1 MNGERRRVAITGIG
15 VGGPWNSDADD
26 LFARLLAGE
35 SAVALHARD
44 EDHLAI
50 SMPAVN
56 WSDFDAMAELG
67 ANIATLDR
75 SGQLGL
81 VAARRAW
88 AQAGLER
95 SELPRGDGAVFWGTA
110 LAGTLTFER
119 GYREMYVGGRRR
131 VPPLSL
137 LLGMNNTAASHIAID
152 FKLGGP
158 CLTYT
163 IACAAAA
170 TAIGEG
176 FRRVRSGEASVA
188 IVGGSDS
195 PMSLGVVRAWEALR
209 VLADAE
215 SRGAAAA
222 CRPFSP
228 DRAGLVL
235 GEGAAALV
243 LEDWDHARARGAT
256 ILAELA
262 GYGCSSDAEHLV
274 RPSARGQVAAMRQ
287 ALDDAGLTPAE
298 IDYVNAHGTATPEG
312 DPIEVDALGQVFG
325 PLAKALPVSATK
337 SMHGHMMGATG
348 ALEAVIC
355 VQAMRQGK
363 VPPTAHLDAVDPNCE
378 GVAHIRGG
386 ALERPIRAC
395 LSNAFAFGGSNA
407 VLAFRQAG
415 D

>member
-1 MNGERRRVAITGIG
+1 MSGMRRVAITGLG
-15 VGGPWNSDADD
+15 VGGPWGSDADD
-26 LFARLLAGE
+26 FFARLLAGQ
-35 SAVALHARD
+35 SAVTLHERD
-44 EDHLAI
+44 ADHLAI
-50 SMPAVN
+50 SMPAVH
-56 WSDFDAMAELG
+56 WHDFDPTAELG
-67 ANIATLDR
+67 GNIATLDR

-88 AQAGLER
+88 AQAGLAR
-95 SELPRGDGAVFWGTA
+95 SDAPRPDGAVFWGTA

-119 GYREMYVGGRRR
+119 GYREMYVNGRRR

-152 FKLGGP
+152 FRLGGP

-176 FRRVRSGEASVA
+176 FRRVRQGEADVVIA
-188 IVGGSDS
+188 GGSDS

-209 VLADAE
+209 VLADAQPH
-215 SRGAAAA
+215 GAAAA

-287 ALDDAGLTPAE
+287 AIDDAGLTPAD

-312 DPIEVDALGQVFG
+312 DPIEIEALGTVFG
-325 PLAKALPVSATK
+325 ERAAEVPVSATK

-348 ALEAVIC
+348 ALEALIC
-355 VQAMRQGK
+355 VQALRQGK
-363 VPPTAHLDAVDPNCE
+363 APPTAHLDTVDPACA
-378 GVAHIRGG
+378 GVAHIRGA
-386 ALERPIRAC
+386 ALERPLRAC

-407 VLAFRQAG
+407 VLAFRQA
-415 D
+415 DS

>member
-1 MNGERRRVAITGIG
+1 MSSPRRVAITGMG
-15 VGGPWNSDADD
+15 AGGPWNSDADD

-35 SAVALHARD
+35 SAIALHERD
-44 EDHLAI
+44 EGHLAI

-56 WSDFDAMAELG
+56 WTDFDPMAELG

-95 SELPRGDGAVFWGTA
+95 SELPRADGAVFWGTA

-119 GYREMYVGGRRR
+119 GYREMYVNGRRR

-137 LLGMNNTAASHIAID
+137 LLGMNNTAASHVAID

-176 FRRVRSGEASVA
+176 FRRVRAGEASVA

-215 SRGAAAA
+215 PHGAAAA

-287 ALDDAGLTPAE
+287 ALDDAGLAPAD

-312 DPIEVDALGQVFG
+312 DPIEIEALGMVFG
-325 PLAKALPVSATK
+325 EHARTLPVSATK

-348 ALEAVIC
+348 ALEALIC
-355 VQAMRQGK
+355 VQALRQGK
-363 VPPTAHLDAVDPNCE
+363 APPTAHLDTVDPACE

-407 VLAFRQAG
+407 VLAFRRA
-415 D
+415 DD

>member
-1 MNGERRRVAITGIG
+1 MSRPRRVAITGIG
-15 VGGPWNSDADD
+15 VGGPWGSDADA
-26 LFARLLAGE
+26 LFTRLLAGE
-35 SAVALHARD
+35 SAVALHERD

-50 SMPAVN
+50 SIPAVH
-56 WSDFDAMAELG
+56 WSGFDPLAELG
-67 ANIATLDR
+67 THISTLDR

-88 AQAGLER
+88 AQSGLARTEGPD
-95 SELPRGDGAVFWGTA
+95 PRGAVYWGTA

-119 GYREMYVGGRRR
+119 GYREMYVNGRRR

-137 LLGMNNTAASHIAID
+137 LLGMNNTAASHIAIE
-152 FKLGGP
+152 FGMAGA

-176 FRRVRSGEASVA
+176 FRRVREGRSDVVIA
-188 IVGGSDS
+188 GGSDS

-209 VLADAE
+209 VLAPAE
-215 SRGAAAA
+215 PHGAAAA
-222 CRPFSP
+222 CRPFAS

-235 GEGAAALV
+235 GEGGAALI

-256 ILAELA
+256 ILAELT

-274 RPSARGQVAAMRQ
+274 RPSARGQVEAMRQ
-287 ALDDAGLTPAE
+287 ALADGGMTPADV
-298 IDYVNAHGTATPEG
+298 DYVNAHGTATPEG
-312 DPIEVDALGQVFG
+312 DPIEIDAIGQVFG
-325 PLAKALPVSATK
+325 AAANTLPVSATK

-348 ALEAVIC
+348 ALEAIIC
-355 VQAMRQGK
+355 VQALRQGRI
-363 VPPTAHLDAVDPNCE
+363 PPTAHLETVDPACE
-378 GVAHIRGG
+378 GVLHVRGG
-386 ALERPIRAC
+386 ALERPLRAC

-407 VLAFRQAG
+407 VLAFRRAE

>member
-1 MNGERRRVAITGIG
+1 MSTPRRVAITGLG
-15 VGGPWNSDADD
+15 VGGPWGSDADGFFERM
-26 LFARLLAGE
+26 LSGE
-35 SAVALHARD
+35 SAIALHERD
-44 EDHLAI
+44 EGHLAI
-50 SMPAVN
+50 SIPAVQ
-56 WSDFDAMAELG
+56 WTDFDAITALG
-67 ANIATLDR
+67 SNIPTLDR

-88 AQAGLER
+88 QQAGLIK
-95 SELPRGDGAVFWGTA
+95 SDTPRTEGAVFWGTA

-119 GYREMYVGGRRR
+119 GYREMYVNGRRR

-158 CLTYT
+158 CITYT

-176 FRRVRSGEASVA
+176 FRRVRDGSADVVIA
-188 IVGGSDS
+188 GGSDS

-215 SRGAAAA
+215 PHGAAAA
-222 CRPFSP
+222 CRPFAT
-228 DRAGLVL
+228 DRTGLVL

-243 LEDWDHARARGAT
+243 LEDWDHAKARGAT

-262 GYGCSSDAEHLV
+262 GYGCSSDADHLV

-287 ALDDAGLTPAE
+287 AIDDAGLTPAD
-298 IDYVNAHGTATPEG
+298 IGYVNAHGTATPEG
-312 DPIEVDALGQVFG
+312 DPIEVQALGEVFG
-325 PLAKALPVSATK
+325 PLASALPVSATK

-348 ALEAVIC
+348 AIEAVIC
-355 VQAMRQGK
+355 VQALRQGK
-363 VPPTAHLDAVDPNCE
+363 APPTAHLDTVDPACE
-378 GVAHIRGG
+378 GVAHIRG
-386 ALERPIRAC
+386 APLARPIRAC

-407 VLAFRQAG
+407 VLAFRQA
-415 D
+415 DD